1 MEQDLKSNGVA
12 PVKREW
18 WLVTALPH
26 PHLNEHINV
35 GIVYITASGKRKFIQ
50 GDYRAKLRAL
60 SATSATFEAVKSE
73 IEALAR
79 AIAQERAI
87 VGSPHLSHS
96 RHETLVDP
104 ACEHWPALLLDE
116 YVQNPPHD
124 LDGVLDG

>member
-26 PHLNEHINV
+26 PHLNERINV
-35 GIVYITASGKRKFIQ
+35 GIVYITATGKRKFIQ

-60 SATSATFEAVKSE
+60 SATAATYEAVKDE

-79 AIAQERAI
+79 AIAQERVI

-104 ACEHWPALLLDE
+104 DCGRWPDLLLDE
-116 YVQNPPHD
+116 HVQNSPHN
-124 LDGVLDG
+124 LDGAQDG